1 MAEENNKEVKDD
13 GVQNPPEPK
22 PEEKQTPEK
31 NDDVNIQVTPK
42 TVATDKTYSAEEV
55 NNLLAE
61 NTRNTTKT
69 VKDQL
74 YPEIKRS
81 KDKVTE
87 LNSKLKDLETQKP
100 KNAEDQKKIDDEK
113 ASLNSQLESAK
124 TENEQL
130 TTKLK
135 ALEDVTVDAVN
146 RLNEL
151 DTKLSEK
158 DLSEYR
164 LQKINDVRAN
174 GDNLVES
181 LVTGKTKEEIDAS
194 VEKAKT
200 EYSNIVDGVRKNL
213 NLPSTAEEKQTQ
225 QKQEQQKEEQE
236 KLNNVTRIAT
246 PNDFKNWKG
255 TRDEILKH
263 AYRQAGVNV

>member
-1 MAEENNKEVKDD
+1 MAEENNTGANGEVT
-13 GVQNPPEPK
+13 NPPELPK
-22 PEEKQTPEK
+22 EEKQTTEK

-42 TVATDKTYSAEEV
+42 TVASDKTYSAEEV

-81 KDKVTE
+81 KDKVTD
-87 LNSKLKDLETQKP
+87 LNNKLKELETQKP
-100 KNAEDQKKIDDEK
+100 KNADEQKKVDDEK
-113 ASLNSQLESAK
+113 ANLQTQLETAK
-124 TENEQL
+124 AENAQL
-130 TTKLK
+130 NTKLK

-151 DTKLSEK
+151 DSKLSEK

-164 LQKINDVRAN
+164 LQRINDVRSK
-174 GDNLVES
+174 GDNLVDS
-181 LVTGKTKEEIDAS
+181 LVVGKTKEEIDAS
-194 VEKAKT
+194 VEKAKA
-200 EYSNIVDGVRKNL
+200 EYSNIVDGVRKSMK
-213 NLPSTAEEKQTQ
+213 LPSVAEEQETQ
-225 QKQEQQKEEQE
+225 QQNAQKKEEQE
-236 KLNNVTRIAT
+236 KLAKVTRIAT

-255 TRDEILKH
+255 TRDEILKS
-263 AYRQAGVNV
+263 AYRSAGVNV